1 MLDPELLVAL
11 PFALRIEIAENV
23 ARKDFTQSELAE
35 IQRVVIEHW
44 SAARYASFRFHPR
57 KMGSTPNALWA
68 ADDC

>member
-1 MLDPELLVAL
+1 MLDPELLAAL

-44 SAARYASFRFHPR
+44 SCR
-57 KMGSTPNALWA
+57 
-68 ADDC
+68 